1 MKRQNRINQRTRR
14 LTLTAMLSALS
25 VALMYVGALLE
36 VMEITTVAITALFVL
51 FALREM
57 GLGHAFALYAAAS
70 ILSLLLIPRP
80 SVGVLYVLFGGLY
93 PLLKF
98 PLERHRRPLPLLF
111 KLLYLNVIITAVEL
125 LAGLLCNRLLQMRVW
140 DYSNRRGNFKGQ
152 ICPLYSF
159 LWCLLCL
166 PVLPLCGWM
175 KRKFDK

>member
-57 GLGHAFALYAAAS
+57 GLGHAFALYAATS

-125 LAGLLCNRLLQMRVW
+125 LTVFVFALPFEGWPLLLLLYALANPTFLLFDKLLDRLLV
-140 DYSNRRGNFKGQ
+140 
-152 ICPLYSF
+152 LYEARLRPRIAQYLS
-159 LWCLLCL
+159 
-166 PVLPLCGWM
+166 
-175 KRKFDK
+175 